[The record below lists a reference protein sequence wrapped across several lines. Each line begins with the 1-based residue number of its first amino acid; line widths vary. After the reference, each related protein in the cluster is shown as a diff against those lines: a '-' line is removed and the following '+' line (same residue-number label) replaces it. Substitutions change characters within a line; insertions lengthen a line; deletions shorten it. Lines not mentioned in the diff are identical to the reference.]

1 MSLVPGL
8 SAVKHLKP
16 SQNRGTVVLG
26 KKAIGTVADARKAE
40 ASVSTVAAP
49 AVLRKINFR
58 CNLRSGC
65 VPLWA
70 TRTQSQRF

>member
-26 KKAIGTVADARKAE
+26 KKAIGTVADGRKAE
-40 ASVSTVAAP
+40 APVLTAATP
-49 AVLRKINFR
+49 AVFRKFNFR
-58 CNLRSGC
+58 CNLRFGC
-65 VPLWA
+65 VLLWA
-70 TRTQSQRF
+70 TRTQTQRL